1 MTRADTP
8 SIERKGILCLR
19 KGTDTDMKLKFS
31 ALLLTFVML
40 LSLLAGCTGG
50 DNPSAGV
57 PDSLPAVS
65 GSTASTDAPDHYVL
79 RVGTLKGPTGMGMA
93 KIITDNETEKKYEF
107 TLSSAP
113 TDISA
118 ALISGSLDIAAVP
131 VNLAAVINAKTEGK
145 YLVAAINTLG
155 VLYILENGSSVQS
168 IADLAG
174 KTLYATG
181 QASTPEYM
189 LNYIL
194 KKNNLDTVTV
204 EYKTEHSELAT
215 LMASGEVVLGMLPE
229 PNVTTVLSKN
239 DKLRIALNLT
249 EEWKKVSEGEAVQGC
264 IVVSRD
270 AIRDHK
276 ALVDRFLDEYKASVD
291 FVNQNVKEAAAMIAE
306 LEIVPAAAV
315 AEKAIPNCNIVYID
329 GDEMIRSL
337 SAFYRVLY
345 DASPSS
351 IGEKLPDETLYY
363 KK

>member
-57 PDSLPAVS
+57 SDSLPAVS

-93 KIITDNETEKKYEF
+93 KMITDNETEKKYEF

-194 KKNNLDTVTV
+194 K
-204 EYKTEHSELAT
+204 
-215 LMASGEVVLGMLPE
+215 
-229 PNVTTVLSKN
+229 
-239 DKLRIALNLT
+239 
-249 EEWKKVSEGEAVQGC
+249 
-264 IVVSRD
+264 
-270 AIRDHK
+270 
-276 ALVDRFLDEYKASVD
+276 
-291 FVNQNVKEAAAMIAE
+291 
-306 LEIVPAAAV
+306 
-315 AEKAIPNCNIVYID
+315 
-329 GDEMIRSL
+329 
-337 SAFYRVLY
+337 
-345 DASPSS
+345 
-351 IGEKLPDETLYY
+351 
-363 KK
+363 